1 MHERAR
7 FELSLRLG
15 RLGKE
20 AQMNPKISWRSGLAL
35 SVLLVFVAL
44 TACGYKTT
52 TYSLAPTAVAL
63 LRFNADG
70 TPDTTNLV
78 GGTGL
83 VTSDV
88 NTSQDD
94 IAFATVLQADGKII
108 VVGTSFTT
116 PARIVVIRYNANG
129 APDSSFGTNGIT
141 VTSLPSADASAFA
154 ATLQADGKLLVA
166 GRSCPLSGVPSFL
179 LLRYNTAGALG
190 TAGTLDTSFGTAGTG
205 IVTTPIPSGS
215 STSANAVAV
224 SGTNILLVGQTKIG
238 GKLQI
243 VLAQYTSAGAL
254 DTAGFGIP
262 NGYVITP
269 IGSLDAAAAALAVQ
283 PLGEIVVAGLAGNA
297 FTNVWDVALLRYNTD
312 GTLDLPFGGT
322 GTGMAITDIGSSS
335 NYANAVALQADGKIV
350 VAGNAFADPFGSGT
364 SDIAVLR
371 YNTDGSLD
379 TTGFGIPNGYVTT
392 NVGAFDNGFAVAV
405 QPDNKIVVAGNA
417 DAGTGDRLALLRYTA
432 NGSLDIDPTTG
443 FGGGTGIVTRTASG
457 PSTIAGAFGVVLQPQ
472 PGGEIVVVG
481 YD

>member
-1 MHERAR
+1 
-7 FELSLRLG
+7 
-15 RLGKE
+15 
-20 AQMNPKISWRSGLAL
+20 MNPKISWRSGLAL

-52 TYSLAPTAVAL
+52 TYSFAPTAVAL
-63 LRFNADG
+63 LRFNANG
-70 TPDTTNLV
+70 APDTTNLV

-83 VTSDV
+83 VTTDV

-94 IAFATVLQADGKII
+94 IAFAVVRQPVDGKII

-116 PARIVVIRYNANG
+116 PARIVVIRYNVDG
-129 APDSSFGTNGIT
+129 TRDSSFGTDGIT

-166 GRSCPLSGVPSFL
+166 GRSCPLSGVSSFL
-179 LLRYNTAGALG
+179 LLRYNTAGPPG
-190 TAGTLDTSFGTAGTG
+190 TAGTLDTAGFNSPLG
-205 IVTTPIPSGS
+205 YVVTPIPSG
-215 STSANAVAV
+215 TKTGANAVAL
-224 SGTNILLVGQTKIG
+224 SDTNILVAGQSKIG
-238 GKLQI
+238 GRFQI
-243 VLAQYTSAGAL
+243 VLAQYTSTGAL

-283 PLGEIVVAGLAGNA
+283 PVDSKIVVAGLAGN
-297 FTNVWDVALLRYNTD
+297 FVSQIWDVALLRYNANGSLDTD
-312 GTLDLPFGGT
+312 PITGFGGGT
-322 GTGMAITDIGSSS
+322 GIVTTDIDSSS
-335 NYANAVALQADGKIV
+335 NYANAVALQTDGKIV
-350 VAGNAFADPFGSGT
+350 VVGNAFVNSFAGT

-371 YNTDGSLD
+371 YKTDGSLD
-379 TTGFGIPNGYVTT
+379 TDPTTGFGGGTGIVTT
-392 NVGAFDNGFAVAV
+392 NIGAFDNGFAVAV
-405 QPDNKIVVAGNA
+405 EPGGKIVVAGNA

-432 NGSLDIDPTTG
+432 NGSLDTDPDPTKG

-457 PSTIAGAFGVVLQPQ
+457 PSTIAGAFAVALQ
-472 PGGEIVVVG
+472 PGGEIVVAG